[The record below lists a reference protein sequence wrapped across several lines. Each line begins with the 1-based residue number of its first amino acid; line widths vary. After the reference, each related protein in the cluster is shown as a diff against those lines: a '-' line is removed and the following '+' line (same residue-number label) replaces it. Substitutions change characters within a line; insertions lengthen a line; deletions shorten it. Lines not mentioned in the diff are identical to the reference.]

1 MWRTA
6 RHHRVVPYCIEGV
19 LHPGTRITLTLP
31 FSLTQGVVI
40 RLDHQSLVEALFGY
54 LPTAA
59 TECYKL

>member
-1 MWRTA
+1 M
-6 RHHRVVPYCIEGV
+6 